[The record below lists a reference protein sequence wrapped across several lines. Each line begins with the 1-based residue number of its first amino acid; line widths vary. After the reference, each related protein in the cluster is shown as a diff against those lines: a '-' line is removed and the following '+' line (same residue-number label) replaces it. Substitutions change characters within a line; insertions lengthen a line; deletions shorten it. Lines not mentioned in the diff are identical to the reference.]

1 MLRLATVPNILLNY
15 QLSNE
20 VRPDDS
26 GGDVEGFDELGMN
39 FLEFLRRCNVEI
51 RAISG
56 SWGPEFSA
64 MALPET
70 SEIPD
75 DILIL
80 ASETIYS
87 PASTRAFTSTLLN
100 LLHRCEGAG
109 GKARALVAAKRVYF
123 GVGGSVD
130 DFLNVLRELGGEA
143 KMVWTTDGL
152 ETGVGRC
159 ILEVTSGAKESNTQ

>member
-1 MLRLATVPNILLNY
+1 MLKLATIPNILLTY
-15 QLSNE
+15 HLGDE
-20 VRPDDS
+20 VGPD
-26 GGDVEGFDELGMN
+26 GDVEGFDELGTN
-39 FLEFLRRCNVEI
+39 FLDFLRRCNVKI
-51 RAISG
+51 KAISG
-56 SWGPEFSA
+56 SWGTEFSA

-87 PASTRAFTSTLLN
+87 LASTRAFTSTLLD
-100 LLHRCEGAG
+100 LLKRSEGAG
-109 GKARALVAAKRVYF
+109 GKARALVAVKRVYF

-143 KMVWTTDGL
+143 KVVWTTDGL
-152 ETGVGRC
+152 GNGVGRC
-159 ILEVTSGAKESNTQ
+159 ILEVTSSAKEAMT